1 MDSRKGILAKVL
13 EQGIRLLL
21 IKECKKIGH
30 LKINLIA
37 TSIQIIKG
45 EIQKINIIAKDINY
59 KYLLFDEVE
68 LEASQI
74 KVNFNLTNKE
84 LKFRN
89 NPIINFKI
97 SFSESSLKE
106 ILLSN
111 NWNGIKNLI
120 SNLLPKHERL
130 KDLKIR
136 NNKLLL
142 EAFESNILEQVNI
155 KTENG
160 KVYLV
165 NKDHNKII
173 QIPIEDKIYIKN
185 INFKNN
191 IINIFAN
198 SSISF

>member
-1 MDSRKGILAKVL
+1 MDSKKSILAKLL
-13 EQGIRLLL
+13 EQGLRILL

-120 SNLLPKHERL
+120 SNLLLKHERL

>member
-1 MDSRKGILAKVL
+1 VNLKKSILAKLL
-13 EQGIRLLL
+13 EQGLRILL

-165 NKDHNKII
+165 NKDNNKII

>member
-1 MDSRKGILAKVL
+1 MNLKKSILAKLL
-13 EQGIRLLL
+13 EQGLRILL

-120 SNLLPKHERL
+120 SNLLPKNERL

-165 NKDHNKII
+165 NKDNNKII

>member
-1 MDSRKGILAKVL
+1 MNSKKGILAKFL
-13 EQGIRLLL
+13 EQGIRILL

-45 EIQKINIIAKDINY
+45 KIQKINIIAKDINY
-59 KYLLFDEVE
+59 KDLFFDEVN
-68 LEASQI
+68 LEAAQI
-74 KVNFNLTNKE
+74 KVSFNLTNKE
-84 LKFRN
+84 LKFKN
-89 NPIINFKI
+89 NPTIKFRL
-97 SFSESSLKE
+97 SFSETSLKR

-111 NWNGIKNLI
+111 NWNGLGNLI
-120 SNLLPKHERL
+120 SKEILNHERL

-136 NNKLLL
+136 NDQFLL
-142 EAFESNILEQVNI
+142 EAFQSNSLDLINI
-155 KTENG
+155 RTENG

-165 NKDHNKII
+165 NRNNNKII

-185 INFKNN
+185 VTISNN
-191 IINIFAN
+191 LINIFAS

>member
-1 MDSRKGILAKVL
+1 MDLKKSILAKLL
-13 EQGIRLLL
+13 EQGIRILL

-30 LKINLIA
+30 LKINIIA

-45 EIQKINIIAKDINY
+45 EIRKINIIAKDINY

-120 SNLLPKHERL
+120 SNLLPKNERL

-136 NNKLLL
+136 NDQLFLK
-142 EAFESNILEQVNI
+142 AFDSDILENINI
-155 KTENG
+155 KIENG
-160 KVYLV
+160 KVYLF
-165 NKDHNKII
+165 NKNYNKII
-173 QIPIEDKIYIKN
+173 QIPLEDKVYINHIK
-185 INFKNN
+185 IENN
-191 IINIFAN
+191 LVNVFAN

>member
-1 MDSRKGILAKVL
+1 MDIKKSILAKLL
-13 EQGIRLLL
+13 EQGLRILL

-84 LKFRN
+84 LKFIN

-120 SNLLPKHERL
+120 CNLLPKNERL

>member
-1 MDSRKGILAKVL
+1 MDLKKSILAKLL
-13 EQGIRLLL
+13 EQGIRILL

-120 SNLLPKHERL
+120 SNLLPKNERL

-165 NKDHNKII
+165 NKDNNKII

>member
-1 MDSRKGILAKVL
+1 MNLKKSILAKLL
-13 EQGIRLLL
+13 EQGLRILL

-120 SNLLPKHERL
+120 SNLLSKHERL

-198 SSISF
+198 SSLSF

>member
-1 MDSRKGILAKVL
+1 MNLKKSILAKLL
-13 EQGIRLLL
+13 EQGLRILL

-74 KVNFNLTNKE
+74 KVSFNLTNKE

-120 SNLLPKHERL
+120 SNLLLKHERL

-165 NKDHNKII
+165 NKDNNKII

>member
-1 MDSRKGILAKVL
+1 MNLKKSILAKLL
-13 EQGIRLLL
+13 EQGLRILL

-97 SFSESSLKE
+97 SFSESSIKE
-106 ILLSN
+106 ILLSK

-120 SNLLPKHERL
+120 SNLLSKHERL

>member
-1 MDSRKGILAKVL
+1 MDLKKSILAKLL
-13 EQGIRLLL
+13 EQGLRILL

-120 SNLLPKHERL
+120 SNLLPKNERL

-165 NKDHNKII
+165 NKDNNKII

>member
-1 MDSRKGILAKVL
+1 MNLKKSILAKLL
-13 EQGIRLLL
+13 EQGLRILL

-130 KDLKIR
+130 KYLKIR

>member
-1 MDSRKGILAKVL
+1 MNLKKSILAKLL
-13 EQGIRLLL
+13 EQGLRILL

>member
-1 MDSRKGILAKVL
+1 MNLKKSILAKLL
-13 EQGIRLLL
+13 EQGIRILL

-30 LKINLIA
+30 LKINLNA

-120 SNLLPKHERL
+120 SNLLPKNERL

>member
-1 MDSRKGILAKVL
+1 MDLKKSILAKLL
-13 EQGIRLLL
+13 EQGLRILL

-120 SNLLPKHERL
+120 SNLLPKNERL

>member
-1 MDSRKGILAKVL
+1 VDLKKSILAKLL
-13 EQGIRLLL
+13 EQGLRILL

-120 SNLLPKHERL
+120 SNLLPKNERL

>member
-1 MDSRKGILAKVL
+1 MNLKKSILAKL
-13 EQGIRLLL
+13 FEQGLRILL

-120 SNLLPKHERL
+120 SNLLPKNERL

-142 EAFESNILEQVNI
+142 EAFESNILEQVNF

-165 NKDHNKII
+165 NKDNNKII

>member
-1 MDSRKGILAKVL
+1 MNLKKSILAKLL
-13 EQGIRLLL
+13 EQGIRILL
-21 IKECKKIGH
+21 IKECKKIGY

-37 TSIQIIKG
+37 SSIQIIKG

-120 SNLLPKHERL
+120 SNLLPKNERL

-165 NKDHNKII
+165 NKDQNKII

>member
-1 MDSRKGILAKVL
+1 VNLKKSILAKLL
-13 EQGIRLLL
+13 EQGLRILL

-120 SNLLPKHERL
+120 SNLLPKNERL

-165 NKDHNKII
+165 NKDNNKII

>member
-1 MDSRKGILAKVL
+1 MNLKKSILAKLL
-13 EQGIRLLL
+13 EQGLRILL

-120 SNLLPKHERL
+120 SNLLPKNERL